1 MSLKRPRPVAGGPA
15 AAVRRQRQTTRLET
29 FVDAAFA
36 FALTMLVISVDSIP
50 QSFEELSEALKGV
63 PAFAAS
69 FAITVMFWHGHYRWS
84 RRYGLEDGTSVALSL
99 LLVFLVLVFLYPLR
113 LMMSGALNAM
123 SGGWLP
129 SELKITELAHVRTF
143 FVLYGLAFALMSGV
157 LLALNAHV
165 LRLAIE
171 PPLAAL
177 ERAIARI
184 EIEVWAILAA
194 TGAVSVVLAL
204 WLPPRLLSLSVWLYG
219 ALAIVMP
226 LMGRRWRRMGAAAEA
241 VERSDGA

>member
-1 MSLKRPRPVAGGPA
+1 LTALQEHRSVPPIS
-15 AAVRRQRQTTRLET
+15 RQHQTTRLET

-50 QSFEELSEALKGV
+50 QSFDELMNALKGV

-69 FAITVMFWHGHYRWS
+69 FAITVAFWHGHYRWS
-84 RRYGLEDGTSVALSL
+84 RRFGLEDGWSVVLS
-99 LLVFLVLVFLYPLR
+99 LVLVFLML
-113 LMMSGALNAM
+113 SGALNSI

-129 SELKITELAHVRTF
+129 SELEITTLSHVRSF

-165 LRLAIE
+165 LRLE
-171 PPLAAL
+171 TTPPLGFT
-177 ERAIARI
+177 ERLAARI

-194 TGAVSVVLAL
+194 MGAISALLATL
-204 WLPPRLLSLSVWLYG
+204 LPPRLVSVSVWLYA
-219 ALAIVMP
+219 ALMVIMP
-226 LMGRRWRRMGAAAEA
+226 LMSRRWRRIGTLADTL
-241 VERSDGA
+241 ERDGAS

>member
-1 MSLKRPRPVAGGPA
+1 MPPV
-15 AAVRRQRQTTRLET
+15 VRQQHTTRLET

-50 QSFEELSEALKGV
+50 QSFEELREALKGV

-69 FAITVMFWHGHYRWS
+69 FAIVVMFWHGHYRWS
-84 RRYGLEDGTSVALSL
+84 RRFGLEDGTSVVLSL

-129 SELKITELAHVRTF
+129 SELKITQLSDVRTF

-165 LRLAIE
+165 LRLQLA
-171 PPLAAL
+171 PPPGRVDRVA
-177 ERAIARI
+177 ARI
-184 EIEVWAILAA
+184 EIEAWAILASM
-194 TGAVSVVLAL
+194 GAISAALAVL
-204 WLPPRLLSLSVWLYG
+204 LPPRLVGLSVWLYVG
-219 ALAIVMP
+219 LAVIMP
-226 LMGRRWRRMGAAAEA
+226 LMGMRWRRVGAAAEA
-241 VERSDGA
+241 LDRSERA